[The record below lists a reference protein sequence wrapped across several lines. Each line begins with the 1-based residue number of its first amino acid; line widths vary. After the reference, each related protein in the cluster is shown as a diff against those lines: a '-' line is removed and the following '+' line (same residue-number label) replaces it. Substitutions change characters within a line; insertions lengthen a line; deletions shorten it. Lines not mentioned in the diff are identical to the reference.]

1 MSATHWQKR
10 LSIALGLG
18 FLLCAV
24 APAGAATN
32 EPWTIDFR
40 YAPPSWQTAICL
52 PDDWQKTLI
61 GKGGSLLYD
70 YPGKYTGFGT
80 RITFGLPGE
89 TQWIKQELASPRVPI
104 TRTVLRNGDVEIVE
118 ESFALAPPLALP
130 RPDGELLLE
139 RVDSQVTQS
148 GWAAPPAESDPA
160 FANVAIGSRQA
171 IQYRFKAG
179 KSTRYTVVFGL
190 CEGYHA
196 KPGQRILTLQ
206 VEGKSLRTVD
216 LVAEQ
221 GRNQPEVY
229 SFPARDENGDGW
241 VNLAVVAATNSPDKN
256 TILNTLWVFP
266 GSDVPAKEELL
277 AGRSLRPPLAHI
289 DCGTDSGRDQPP
301 RHDVTLVRLRNTG
314 TRAARVT
321 PAVTIES
328 ALPITLDA
336 FRQRVSLGAW
346 TSLACSRNIV
356 AMEKV
361 GGRAVFHLPETV
373 IKAHAEQTLSFVV
386 ARGRGAAD
394 VPVDLANAEWLRFKA
409 QCYWQTAPLPYD
421 RIEVP
426 DAGVQSLLDAS
437 IRNIYQARE
446 IKQGRPA
453 FQVGPTCYR
462 GLWVVDGSFLL
473 EAITYLGRA
482 DETRDGVKY
491 LMSFQRDDG
500 SFMLMDA
507 HWKETGIALWAITRH
522 ARLTGDKEWLH
533 EAWPSVERSF
543 AFIRKLRTMPAPEA
557 PNARLIPDGFS
568 DGGLADKVPE
578 YTNIYWT
585 MAGLRAA
592 IEAAHWLG
600 KADQAADWQKEYD
613 KFLRAFR
620 RAAERDARTDAHGNR
635 YVPIRMRFDEKIPP
649 QKAQWAFLHSLFPGK
664 VFAANDPLV
673 QGNMAMLEAVE
684 NQGLVQDT
692 GWLKDGIW
700 TYFGSFYGH
709 AWLWLGEGDKA
720 ARTLYAFGNHASPL
734 LAWREEQMPVG
745 QGDQVVGDMPH
756 NWASAEFIRLVR
768 HSLILERGDELHLF
782 EGVPAKWAKPGA
794 VIKVRDIATEFGPI
808 SFEFRVARNG
818 TSGILKLTPP
828 ISEGRRAE
836 GGGRGAESRRPK
848 SEGRNPKAESNADGN
863 RGRMAELRTPP
874 TRIVLHLD
882 HWSGQAGTLDL
893 PVRGQSQTKVNLSH

>member
-1 MSATHWQKR
+1 MEDRRWQLR
-10 LSIALGLG
+10 FWLVLAFC
-18 FLLCAV
+18 FLLSGV

-52 PDDWQKTLI
+52 PDDWQKTLV
-61 GKGGSLLYD
+61 GKDGSLLYD
-70 YPGKYTGFGT
+70 YPGDYLGFGT
-80 RITFGLPGE
+80 RITFTLPGE
-89 TQWIKQELASPRVPI
+89 TQWLKQELASPRVPI
-104 TRTVLRNGDVEIVE
+104 VRTSQRNGNVEIVE
-118 ESFALAPPLALP
+118 ETFALAPPLASP
-130 RPDGELLLE
+130 KWDPKVFLE
-139 RVDSQVTQS
+139 RLDSQEAQT
-148 GWAAPPAESDPA
+148 GWAAPPAGSDPA
-160 FANVAIGSRQA
+160 FSNIALGSGHPIR
-171 IQYRFKAG
+171 YRFKAG
-179 KSTRYTVVFGL
+179 KAATYTVVFGL
-190 CEGYHA
+190 CEGYWS

-206 VEGKSLRTVD
+206 VEGKPLRTVD
-216 LVAEQ
+216 LVAEK
-221 GRNQPEVY
+221 GHNQPEVY
-229 SFPARDENGDGW
+229 SFPARDENADGW
-241 VNLAVVAATNSPDKN
+241 IDLAVAAAVNSPDTN
-256 TILNTLWVFP
+256 TILNTLWVFA
-266 GSDVPAKEELL
+266 GSDLPPKEELL

-289 DCGTDSGRDQPP
+289 DCGAGSGLDKPP
-301 RHDVTLVRLRNTG
+301 RHDITLVRLRNTG
-314 TRAARVT
+314 TTPARVT

-328 ALPITLDA
+328 ASPISLDA
-336 FRQRVSLGAW
+336 FRQRVHLGGW
-346 TSLACSRNIV
+346 TSLAFSGSIV

-361 GGRAVFHLPETV
+361 GGRAVFHTPEMV
-373 IKAHAEQTLSFVV
+373 IAPHGEQTFSYVV
-386 ARGRGAAD
+386 ARGRNAAD
-394 VPVDLANAEWLRFKA
+394 VPVDLTHAESLRRKA
-409 QCYWQTAPLPYD
+409 ERFWQTAPLPYD
-421 RIEVP
+421 HIEIP
-426 DAGVQSLLDAS
+426 DAGVQALLDSS

-446 IKQGRPA
+446 IKKGLPA

-482 DETRDGVKY
+482 DETRNGVKY

-500 SFMLMDA
+500 GFMLMDA

-522 ARLTGDKEWLH
+522 ARLTGDKEWLQ
-533 EAWPSVERSF
+533 EAWPSIERGF
-543 AFIRKLRTMPAPEA
+543 AFIRKMRGMPAAGA

-592 IEAAHWLG
+592 IEAARWLG
-600 KADQAADWQKEYD
+600 KTDEAEDWQKEYD
-613 KFLRAFR
+613 DFLRTFR
-620 RAAERDARTDAHGNR
+620 RAAERDTRTDAHGNH

-649 QKAQWAFLHSLFPGK
+649 QKAQWAFLHSVFPGK

-673 QGNMAMLEAVE
+673 QGDMAMLRAVE
-684 NQGLVQDT
+684 KQGLVQDT

-768 HSLILERGDELHLF
+768 HSLILERGNELHLF
-782 EGVPAKWAKPGA
+782 EGVPAKWARPGA
-794 VIKVRDIATEFGPI
+794 VTSVREIATEFGPI

-818 TSGILKLTPP
+818 ASGILKLTPP
-828 ISEGRRAE
+828 Q
-836 GGGRGAESRRPK
+836 
-848 SEGRNPKAESNADGN
+848 
-863 RGRMAELRTPP
+863 RTPP

-882 HWSGQAGTLDL
+882 HWSGQTGTLDL
-893 PVRGQSQTKVNLSH
+893 PARGVSRSEVKLIR

>member
-1 MSATHWQKR
+1 MADGRWQRR
-10 LSIALGLG
+10 LRLALGLWV
-18 FLLCAV
+18 LLRMV
-24 APAGAATN
+24 APAVAATN
-32 EPWTIDFR
+32 DPWAIDFR
-40 YAPPSWQTAICL
+40 FAPLSWQTAICL
-52 PDDWQKTLI
+52 PDDWQKTLV
-61 GKGGSLLYD
+61 GKDGSLLYD
-70 YPGKYTGFGT
+70 YPGNYAGFGT
-80 RITFGLPGE
+80 RIMFTLPGE

-104 TRTVLRNGDVEIVE
+104 VRTFQRNGNVEIVE
-118 ESFALAPPLALP
+118 ETFALAPPLAPP
-130 RPDGELLLE
+130 RREAGRFLQ
-139 RVDSQVTQS
+139 RVDSQVAQP
-148 GWAAPPAESDPA
+148 GWAAPPAGSDPA
-160 FANVAIGSRQA
+160 FANIALGSGHS

-179 KSTRYTVVFGL
+179 KAASYTVVFGL

-196 KPGQRILTLQ
+196 KPGQRILVLQ

-216 LVAEQ
+216 LVAEK

-229 SFPARDENGDGW
+229 AFPARDENGDGW
-241 VNLAVVAATNSPDKN
+241 INLAVAAATNSPDKN
-256 TILNTLWVFP
+256 TILNTLWVFA
-266 GSDVPAKEELL
+266 GSYVPPKEQLL
-277 AGRSLRPPLAHI
+277 AGRTIRPPLAHI
-289 DCGTDSGRDQPP
+289 DCGADSVPDQPP

-314 TRAARVT
+314 ANAARLA
-321 PAVTIES
+321 PALAIES
-328 ALPITLDA
+328 ASPINLDA
-336 FRQRVSLGAW
+336 FRQRLRVGGW
-346 TSLACSRNIV
+346 TSLACSRSIV

-361 GGRAVFHLPETV
+361 GGRAVLHFPETV
-373 IKAHAEQTLSFVV
+373 IRPHAEETLAFIV
-386 ARGRGAAD
+386 ARGSNAAD
-394 VPVDLANAEWLRFKA
+394 VPVDLAHAESLRRNAERF
-409 QCYWQTAPLPYD
+409 WQTASLPYD
-421 RIEVP
+421 HIEIP
-426 DAGVQSLLDAS
+426 DAGVQALLDSS

-446 IKQGRPA
+446 IKKGLPA

-482 DETRDGVKY
+482 DETRNGVKY

-500 SFMLMDA
+500 GFMLMDA

-522 ARLTGDKEWLH
+522 ARLTGDKEWLR
-533 EAWPSVERSF
+533 EAWPSVERGF
-543 AFIRKLRTMPAPEA
+543 AFIRKMRGMPAPEA

-592 IEAAHWLG
+592 IEAARWLG
-600 KADQAADWQKEYD
+600 KTEEAADWQKEYD
-613 KFLRAFR
+613 SFLRRFR
-620 RAAERDARTDAHGNR
+620 RAAERDTRTDAHGNH

-649 QKAQWAFLHSLFPGK
+649 QKAQWAFLHSIFPGK

-673 QGNMAMLEAVE
+673 QGNMAMLSAVE

-768 HSLILERGDELHLF
+768 HSLILERGNELHLF
-782 EGVPAKWAKPGA
+782 EGVPAKWARPGA
-794 VIKVRDIATEFGPI
+794 VTRVRDIATEFGPI
-808 SFEFRVARNG
+808 SFEFRVAKNG

-828 ISEGRRAE
+828 Q
-836 GGGRGAESRRPK
+836 
-848 SEGRNPKAESNADGN
+848 
-863 RGRMAELRTPP
+863 RTPP

-882 HWSGQAGTLDL
+882 HWSGQTGKMDL
-893 PVRGQSQTKVNLSH
+893 PVQGQSQTKLNLRP